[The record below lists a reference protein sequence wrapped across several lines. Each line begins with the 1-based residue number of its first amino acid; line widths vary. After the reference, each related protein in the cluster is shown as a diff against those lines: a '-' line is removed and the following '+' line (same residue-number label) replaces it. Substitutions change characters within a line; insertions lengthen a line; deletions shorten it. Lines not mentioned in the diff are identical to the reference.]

1 MCQSLRYGA
10 RFCLLVFQSG
20 ALSVNVKSNR
30 GGRKGFLEFSE
41 NAINK
46 QLREEN
52 TMERRSSIKMVSR
65 FLFTVC
71 LLLLGTCFVL
81 STPLMSKAADT
92 ITIKAVTSFPK
103 NATPNLGFPAFIKL
117 VEQKS
122 GGRLIIKYVGGPEVI
137 KTFDQGEALRR
148 GTIDMILFTP
158 MAYLK
163 SLAPAVQAKG
173 LSHMTAWEER
183 AAGVHD
189 IWDQILQEKMNA
201 KYLGT
206 VQSGNQFAIYSNKKI
221 EKLSDLK
228 GLNIRSMPLYSPFL
242 TKLGAKPIIIP
253 PPDVYTALQRG
264 VVDGFLFSEDAE
276 IPDWGWEEVTK
287 YKIMPHFFQIENATL
302 MNLDKYN
309 ALPKD
314 LQEILEMCVEIF
326 EGQDSVRYLQ
336 LKEAGW
342 KKMQAAGMTEIV
354 LPPEDAAELVKVAYE
369 ATWETVLKDAPEWG
383 PKLKELLDKPAK

>member
-1 MCQSLRYGA
+1 MKGRSMFSMGPKG
-10 RFCLLVFQSG
+10 LVAVCF
-20 ALSVNVKSNR
+20 A
-30 GGRKGFLEFSE
+30 
-41 NAINK
+41 
-46 QLREEN
+46 
-52 TMERRSSIKMVSR
+52 
-65 FLFTVC
+65 LFTACVM
-71 LLLLGTCFVL
+71 F
-81 STPLMSKAADT
+81 STPQDLHAADT
-92 ITIKAVTSFPK
+92 ITLKAVTSFPR
-103 NATPNLGFPAFIKL
+103 NATPNLGFPDFIKL
-117 VEQKS
+117 VEKKS
-122 GGRLIIKYVGGPEVI
+122 GGRLKINYVGGPEVI

-148 GTIDMILFTP
+148 GTIDMILFIP

-163 SLAPAVQAKG
+163 SLAPAVQSKG
-173 LSHMTAWEER
+173 LSHMTAWQER

-189 IWDQILQEKMNA
+189 VWDQILQEKMNA

-206 VQSGNQFAIYSNKKI
+206 CQSGNDFVIYSNKKI

-253 PPDVYTALQRG
+253 PTETYTALQRG
-264 VVDGFLFSEDAE
+264 VVDGYLFSEDAE

-287 YKIMPHFFQIENATL
+287 YKVLPGFFQIENATL
-302 MNLDKYN
+302 VNLDKYKS
-309 ALPKD
+309 LPKD
-314 LQEILEMCVEIF
+314 LQDVLETCMEIF

-342 KKMQAAGMTEIV
+342 KKLQKAGVTELV

-383 PKLKELLDKPAK
+383 PKLKEMLDKPVKK